1 MKTQNGKK
9 IFLQY
14 LVKEVFCKNV
24 AACNCMAK
32 VFWKKIHFSGY
43 KKLWHQNTST
53 KLFEHVMQHRAV
65 QLISE
70 EPLTI
75 AFQFVNQLNKH
86 KGNRDPLV
94 YSHKMVKI
102 RVET

>member
-1 MKTQNGKK
+1 MLLLAIAWQKCFG
-9 IFLQY
+9 
-14 LVKEVFCKNV
+14 
-24 AACNCMAK
+24 
-32 VFWKKIHFSGY
+32 KKIHFSGY

-65 QLISE
+65 QLISAE
-70 EPLTI
+70 HLTI
-75 AFQFVNQLNKH
+75 AFEFVNQLKH